1 MSTDKDTAG
10 ISIGDLYRSAVS
22 LLDAAG
28 IEEPETDSRLLLE
41 SVVGLSRTEMYLR
54 RSEPVS
60 ETKQKRFNK
69 LIEQRRLR
77 EPVAY
82 ILGEREFWSHTFKVT
97 PAVLIPRPE
106 TEFLVEQVLS
116 LTDSRNL
123 QDGPLVDLC
132 CGSGAIGIVLSLE
145 TGCSVLGIDLSKD
158 ALAVASE
165 NRDTLCDNKKL
176 YLVQS
181 DLLTAVAPGPE
192 LSVIVTN
199 PPYVC
204 RREIERELF
213 PEVARYEPRL
223 ALDGGEDGLDL
234 IKKIRIQAWERL
246 RGQGQF
252 FMEFGMEQG
261 QEIQKLFRESYE
273 GIPGFSQVR
282 IYQDYS
288 GRDRI
293 LAAVK

>member
-1 MSTDKDTAG
+1 MPTDNDTTG
-10 ISIGDLYRSAVS
+10 ICIGDLYRSAVS

-28 IEEPETDSRLLLE
+28 VEEPETDSRLLLE
-41 SVVGLSRTEMYLR
+41 SVTGLSRTEMYLR
-54 RSEPVS
+54 WSEPVS
-60 ETKQKRFNK
+60 ESGVKWFHK
-69 LIEQRRLR
+69 LIKRRKLR

-82 ILGEREFWSHTFKVT
+82 ILGEREFWSYTFKVS

-106 TEFLVEQVLS
+106 TEFLVEQVLR
-116 LTDSRNL
+116 LTDPKNL
-123 QDGPLVDLC
+123 QGGPLVDLC
-132 CGSGAIGIVLSLE
+132 CGSGAVGIVLSLE
-145 TGCSVLGIDLSKD
+145 TGCSVLGLDVSKE

-165 NRDTLCDNKKL
+165 NREALCENRKL

-181 DLLTAVAPGPE
+181 DLLTAVVPGPE

-204 RREIERELF
+204 RGEIERELL

-246 RGQGQF
+246 REQGQF
-252 FMEFGMEQG
+252 FMEFGTEQG
-261 QEIQKLFRESYE
+261 RAIEQLFREPYE

-282 IYQDYS
+282 VYQDYS
-288 GRDRI
+288 GRDRV